1 MIPNSEERYIRAE
14 YEYHRR
20 RFLLQKKGQVR
31 AWFLLAFAVLINLGC
46 IVLNR
51 RYHIFSFTLVC
62 RKNSCFLL
70 T

>member
-20 RFLLQKKGQVR
+20 RFLLTKKGQVR
-31 AWFLLAFAVLINLGC
+31 AWCLLAFAVLLNLGC

-51 RYHIFSFTLVC
+51 YYHIFSFTLVC
-62 RKNSCFLL
+62 GRNF
-70 T
+70 